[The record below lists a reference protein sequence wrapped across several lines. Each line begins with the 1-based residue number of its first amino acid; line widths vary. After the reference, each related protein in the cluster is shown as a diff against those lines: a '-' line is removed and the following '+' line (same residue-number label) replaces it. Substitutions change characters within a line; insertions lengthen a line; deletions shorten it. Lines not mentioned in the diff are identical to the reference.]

1 MPPNGRNWQVLTWS
15 WACTTGHPA
24 SDQVLEAAA
33 NAAWSYA
40 LLCAWT
46 FLNDHHVAHDL
57 MDRAIR
63 NATEYIA
70 RHPDVSSGKV
80 NARIKSEIRR
90 EAKYLAAKQRR
101 ESSSGSASDFE
112 ALCATQPEIEQRIY
126 ANEIF
131 VKLSPFAQGI
141 INRRWL
147 GYSWREIGRDLE
159 MDYSE
164 LRKAYFRELGLLLK
178 NLSRPGESPKCD

>member
-1 MPPNGRNWQVLTWS
+1 M
-15 WACTTGHPA
+15 
-24 SDQVLEAAA
+24 EAAA
-33 NAAWSYA
+33 NAAWPYA

-46 FLNDHHVAHDL
+46 FLNDSHVAHDL
-57 MDRAIR
+57 MDHAIR

-70 RHPDVSSGKV
+70 RHPNASSGKV
-80 NARIKSEIRR
+80 NARVKSEIRR
-90 EAKYLAAKQRR
+90 EAKHLASKQKR
-101 ESSSGSASDFE
+101 ESPSGLGSDFE
-112 ALCATQPEIEQRIY
+112 TVCAAQPEIEQRIY

-131 VKLSPFAQGI
+131 AKLSPFAQGI

-164 LRKAYFRELGLLLK
+164 VRKAYFRELGLLLE